1 MSLLEIEN
9 LRIELPGAP
18 PIALV
23 DGVDLEVSTG
33 TVVGVAGESGSGKT
47 LTGLAALGF
56 VPERA
61 VVHGSV
67 RFDGQEVLTMKH
79 RRLQALRGNDVA
91 MVFQDPMTAM
101 HPMLSIGRQLT
112 EHVRVHLGMSRKG
125 ARARAVALLERVRIP
140 DPEHAL
146 DLFPHHFS
154 GGMRQR
160 IAIASALA
168 CEPRL
173 LVADEPT
180 TALDVTVQAGV
191 LELLDQLRRESGMAV
206 LLISHDLG
214 VVSALASELLVFYA
228 GSVVERG
235 STRELLQT
243 PRHPYTRSLLDCLPD
258 PASAG
263 RPLAVITGEPPSPD
277 ARPDGCAFSP
287 RCGFVVDSCRVG
299 RPPLVVMGSGP
310 RRSAC
315 PVDPLPVTVRGA
327 QR

>member
-125 ARARAVALLERVRIP
+125 ARPRCSAPRTGSHPRSRTCIGSVPASLLGW
-140 DPEHAL
+140 HAAA
-146 DLFPHHFS
+146 HRHCQRT
-154 GGMRQR
+154 GMR
-160 IAIASALA
+160 
-168 CEPRL
+168 
-173 LVADEPT
+173 T
-180 TALDVTVQAGV
+180 TAA
-191 LELLDQLRRESGMAV
+191 RR
-206 LLISHDLG
+206 
-214 VVSALASELLVFYA
+214 
-228 GSVVERG
+228 
-235 STRELLQT
+235 
-243 PRHPYTRSLLDCLPD
+243 
-258 PASAG
+258 
-263 RPLAVITGEPPSPD
+263 
-277 ARPDGCAFSP
+277 
-287 RCGFVVDSCRVG
+287 
-299 RPPLVVMGSGP
+299 
-310 RRSAC
+310 
-315 PVDPLPVTVRGA
+315 
-327 QR
+327 

>member
-18 PIALV
+18 PVALV
-23 DGVDLEVSTG
+23 DGVSLEVGEG

-56 VPERA
+56 VPDRA
-61 VVHGSV
+61 VATGSV
-67 RFDGQEVLTMKH
+67 RFDGHDVLTMDR
-79 RRLQALRGNDVA
+79 RRLQRLRGNDVA
-91 MVFQDPMTAM
+91 MVFQDPMTSM

-112 EHVRVHLGMSRKG
+112 EHVRVHLGMSRKA
-125 ARARAVALLERVRIP
+125 ARARAVELLDRVRIP
-140 DPEHAL
+140 DPDQAL
-146 DLFPHHFS
+146 ELFPHHFS

-180 TALDVTVQAGV
+180 TALDVTVQAGI
-191 LELLDQLRRESGMAV
+191 LRLLDQLRRETGMAV

-214 VVSALASELLVFYA
+214 VMSALAGELLVFYS

-235 STRELLQT
+235 TTRELLQT

-277 ARPDGCAFSP
+277 ARPDGCAFAP

-299 RPPLVVMGSGP
+299 RPPLVTIGDGD

-315 PVDPLPVTVRGA
+315 PVDPLPVTVAGA
-327 QR
+327 HG